1 MCGAAMQRRASIRV
15 ECAVAR
21 CRETRPPKTL
31 PEHGCP
37 APERS
42 AARLC
47 QARVRIARACLPFL
61 ETGNHTLDRD
71 PAERLA
77 DACVSDEGQD
87 GHRRSTSPTTRAA
100 SATSNGP
107 ATPNHT

>member
-21 CRETRPPKTL
+21 CREPRPPKTL
-31 PEHGCP
+31 PERGCP

-47 QARVRIARACLPFL
+47 QARVRIARACLPL
-61 ETGNHTLDRD
+61 PETGKHSLERD
-71 PAERLA
+71 PADRLEDA
-77 DACVSDEGQD
+77 DVSEEGQD
-87 GHRRSTSPTTRAA
+87 GTRERPQTTKPT
-100 SATSNGP
+100 N
-107 ATPNHT
+107 NHH